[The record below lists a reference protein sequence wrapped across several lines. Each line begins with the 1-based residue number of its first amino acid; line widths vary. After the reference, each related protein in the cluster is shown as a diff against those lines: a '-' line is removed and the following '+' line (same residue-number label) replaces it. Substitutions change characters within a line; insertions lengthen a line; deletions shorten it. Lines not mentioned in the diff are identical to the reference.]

1 MLSEF
6 SRLIS
11 KFPDRSTLSEVL
23 VEFHQQF
30 LFILD
35 FKLLVIALIIE
46 DKISGFIGEFSIKI
60 IVFRYFADCLHIPF
74 DNFLLFPHF

>member
-6 SRLIS
+6 SRFIS
-11 KFPDRSTLSEVL
+11 IFANRSTLSEVL

-35 FKLLVIALIIE
+35 FELLVIALIIE
-46 DKISGFIGEFSIKI
+46 YKISGFIGEFSVKI
-60 IVFRYFADCLHIPF
+60 VVF
-74 DNFLLFPHF
+74 